1 MNNSILSTSF
11 VNTNNIQKNVLS
23 IDVGIKHLALCL
35 MSCNNSLQISETLEI
50 NRWSVLNIC
59 EVETNDSTDIS
70 TKSKIKC
77 SSCSCLAKY
86 KRLDVYYCSKH
97 SYDALPYL
105 VPVGELLPKK
115 LHKSKMCE
123 LKSLVEKYNI
133 PVGIEKK
140 RTKQYY
146 LDLCLSYLLEP
157 LNGPNPT
164 IPPVNASEVDL
175 ITVGKILNTKLNIFL
190 EGVTSNDIETVII
203 ENQISPIANRMKSI
217 QAMLTQYFIIKY
229 PEINIKYISAT
240 NKLKDKAETENYSDR
255 KKKGI
260 TICANMIKGDWIDF
274 FRNHK
279 KKDDLSDCF
288 LQGVWYIESESF

>member
-1 MNNSILSTSF
+1 MKNSIISSSI
-11 VNTNNIQKNVLS
+11 VNTPNIQKNVLS

-35 MSCNNSLQISETLEI
+35 MSCNTSLHKTESIEI
-50 NRWSVLNIC
+50 TRWSVLNIC
-59 EVETNDSTDIS
+59 EVETNECIDIS

-86 KRLDVYYCSKH
+86 KRLDMYYCSKH
-97 SYDALPYL
+97 SCDAFPYL
-105 VPVGELLPKK
+105 VPVGDLLPKK
-115 LHKSKMCE
+115 LHKSKMSE

-133 PVGIEKK
+133 PLGVDKK

-157 LNGPNPT
+157 LNGPNPN

-175 ITVGKILNTKLNIFL
+175 VTVGKILNTKLNSFL
-190 EGVTSNDIETVII
+190 EGLTSLEIGTVII
-203 ENQISPIANRMKSI
+203 ENQISPIATRMKSV

-229 PEINIKYISAT
+229 PEIDIRYISAT
-240 NKLKDKAETENYSDR
+240 NKLKDKVETDNYSDR
-255 KKKGI
+255 KKQGI
-260 TICANMIKGDWIDF
+260 TICSNMIKGDWIEF
-274 FRNHK
+274 FRKHK

-288 LQGVWYIESESF
+288 LQGLWYIESENF

>member
-1 MNNSILSTSF
+1 MNPVILSSSVVTPPI
-11 VNTNNIQKNVLS
+11 IQKNVLS

-35 MSCNNSLQISETLEI
+35 MSCTNSLQINESLEI
-50 NRWSVLNIC
+50 ARWSVLNIC
-59 EVETNDSTDIS
+59 EVETNDSIDIS

-77 SSCSCLAKY
+77 SSCCCLAKY
-86 KRLDVYYCSKH
+86 KKLDFYYCSKH
-97 SYDALPYL
+97 SCDALPYL
-105 VPVGELLPKK
+105 VPVGDLLPKK

-146 LDLCLSYLLEP
+146 LELCLSYLLEP

-175 ITVGKILNTKLNIFL
+175 ITIGKILNTKLNTFL
-190 EGVTSNDIETVII
+190 EGITSIDIGTVII
-203 ENQISPIANRMKSI
+203 ENQISPIATRMKSI

-240 NKLKDKAETENYSDR
+240 NKLKDKAETDNYSDR
-255 KKKGI
+255 KKQGI
-260 TICANMIKGDWIDF
+260 AICANIIKGDWIEF
-274 FRNHK
+274 FRKHK

-288 LQGVWYIESESF
+288 LQGLWYIESEPF